1 MELDPIL
8 EGEYCMPGE
17 IEIDNDS
24 SPEYT
29 KLTIEVKDYPGL
41 LRVITWVI
49 NGLDLL
55 VETAKLTT
63 EDDGMAKNV
72 FWITDRRG
80 NKLSNFHARM
90 LQERVGDFVVYC
102 TPDNKTLS
110 AHKFESGAITVDNE
124 EDEKFTVVTIAE
136 GKERVTALLD
146 VASAMTG
153 IGVIIHEA
161 IIQGDK
167 EQADQ
172 LLGDT
177 KRGRA
182 TSGVRFK
189 FWVSDR
195 QKHKLDYARA
205 TALLFTL
212 NLVFGNNSDARLR
225 SPMPQ
230 HAVT

>member
-1 MELDPIL
+1 MELDPVM

-17 IEIDNDS
+17 IEIDNESIPD
-24 SPEYT
+24 YT

-63 EDDGMAKNV
+63 DDEGMAKNV

-102 TPDNKTLS
+102 TPDSKTLS
-110 AHKFESGAITVDNE
+110 AHKFESGPIVVDNE
-124 EDEKFTVVTIAE
+124 EDEKFTVVNICE

-167 EQADQ
+167 KQAEE
-172 LLGDT
+172 LLGNSR
-177 KRGRA
+177 K
-182 TSGVRFK
+182 SGVTFK
-189 FWVSDR
+189 FWVSDK
-195 QKHKLDYARA
+195 QKNKLDYARA

-212 NLVFGNNSDARLR
+212 NMVFGNSSDARLR
-225 SPMPQ
+225 TPMPQ
-230 HAVT
+230 HAVA